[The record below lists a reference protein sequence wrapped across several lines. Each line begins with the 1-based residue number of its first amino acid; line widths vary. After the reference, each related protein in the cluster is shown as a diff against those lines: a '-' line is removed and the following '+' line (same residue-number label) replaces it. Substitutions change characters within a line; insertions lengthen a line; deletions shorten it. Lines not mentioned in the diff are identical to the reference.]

1 MSVVSKMRYSQ
12 FSLFKCEMSSGIE
25 SNRYSIDIYMVLSVE
40 AFKTNQSLPKT
51 IVSLRRI
58 CFKSLSSKIDYEQQ
72 KKLF

>member
-1 MSVVSKMRYSQ
+1 
-12 FSLFKCEMSSGIE
+12 MSSGIE

-51 IVSLRRI
+51 IVSLGRI